1 MIEKLTLWFIFRVL
15 LALVPILFTVV
26 RILTIGGAN
35 PFGTAIERGELVL
48 LTAAIC
54 GGSVGVLIGSGA
66 TLQIYKIIS
75 GGAAIIILMFSS
87 LYFADV
93 SAAYRA
99 GVPINARHVRQ
110 TSLVVFCAGVVFSG
124 ACVAL
129 GG

>member
-26 RILTIGGAN
+26 RIFTTGGAN
-35 PFGTAIERGELVL
+35 PFATAIERGELVL
-48 LTAAIC
+48 ITAAIC

-66 TLQIYKIIS
+66 ALQIYKIIS
-75 GGAAIIILMFSS
+75 GGAVIIILMFSA
-87 LYFADV
+87 LYYADI

-99 GVPINARHVRQ
+99 GVPVNVTRVRQ
-110 TSLVVFCAGVVFSG
+110 TSLIVFGAGVVFSG
-124 ACVAL
+124 GCVAL